1 MSPLSQK
8 QTVFITGAS
17 SGIGRA
23 TAEFFAHAGWN
34 VAASMRDIEKAGSL
48 QDLPGVMVVACDVVD
63 ERSVRTAITRT
74 QEMFGQIDVLVNN
87 AGYGLVGPFEVIST
101 ERIRRQ
107 FEVNFF
113 GLQSVIRMVLPQ
125 MRERQRGVIVNISSI
140 GGRMTFP
147 LYSNY
152 HATKWAVDGF
162 SESLHYELEPLGI
175 RVKVI
180 EPGPVATDFYGRSM
194 DLELEGDSKGYDAF
208 MRRVLPKMSGGVK
221 GAPVEDIA
229 RVIYRAATDGTS
241 RLRYPAGTVGVLI
254 LWARRLLPDRLFFF
268 MMKYVLSK

>member
-1 MSPLSQK
+1 MFPLSKK

-23 TAEFFAHAGWN
+23 TAEYFAHEGWN
-34 VAASMRDIEKAGSL
+34 VAASMRDPDKAGNL
-48 QDLPGVMVVACDVVD
+48 QDLPGVMVVPCDVVD
-63 ERSVRTAITRT
+63 EASVRAAMTRT
-74 QEMFGQIDVLVNN
+74 QEVFGPIDVVVNN
-87 AGYGLVGPFEVIST
+87 AGYGLVGPFEVISI

-113 GLQSVIRMVLPQ
+113 GLQSVIRNVLPQ
-125 MRERQRGVIVNISSI
+125 MRERRRGVIVNISSI

-152 HATKWAVDGF
+152 HATNWAVDGF

-194 DLELEGDSKGYDAF
+194 DLELEGESKGYDAL

-221 GAPVEDIA
+221 GAPVQEIA
-229 RVIYRAATDGTS
+229 RVIYRAATDETS
-241 RLRYPAGTVGVLI
+241 RLRYPAGTMGAMI

-268 MMKYVLSK
+268 MIKQFLIK